1 MAKFIVDGNR
11 RLQGEV
17 DLQGAKNSALPI
29 ISATLLCSGESVI
42 HCCPII
48 SDINASIQILRYL
61 GCSAKLSDHT
71 LIVDSKDM
79 NRCDIPENL
88 MNEMRSSIVFL
99 GADRKSVV

>member
-17 DLQGAKNSALPI
+17 NLQGAKNSALPI

-48 SDINASIQILRYL
+48 SDINASIQIIRYL
-61 GCSAKLSDHT
+61 GCSAKLRDHT
-71 LIVDSKDM
+71 LIFDSKDM
-79 NRCDIPENL
+79 YWCDITEN
-88 MNEMRSSIVFL
+88 
-99 GADRKSVV
+99 

>member
-1 MAKFIVDGNR
+1 VAKFIVDGNR

-48 SDINASIQILRYL
+48 SDIMNQYRFYGILVVVQN
-61 GCSAKLSDHT
+61 SATTHLL
-71 LIVDSKDM
+71 LIAK
-79 NRCDIPENL
+79 I
-88 MNEMRSSIVFL
+88 
-99 GADRKSVV
+99 